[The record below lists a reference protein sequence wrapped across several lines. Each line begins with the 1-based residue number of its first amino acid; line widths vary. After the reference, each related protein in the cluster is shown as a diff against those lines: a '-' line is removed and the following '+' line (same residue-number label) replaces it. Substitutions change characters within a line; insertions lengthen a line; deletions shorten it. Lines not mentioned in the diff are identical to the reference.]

1 MSWLIEENIHDN
13 CPHQEYDLFI
23 PEELDKEIF
32 DVYRYGLRHNIE
44 IAIYGVIE
52 DNELTDLYIPDQE
65 NTSVQVRFNEVI
77 PLKFNCIIHSHPN
90 GCRTF
95 SGPDKNTLLN
105 NRDYCLLICEG
116 QYTDSNARITT
127 PCGCRLNAKINV
139 IDSLDKYEKY
149 IVPKEYTQKIEPDT
163 LVTDLNEVW
172 PEDFDIDEPMTTE
185 KFKKYYNRLQDN
197 DYDPESVQK
206 IIMEKYYDGTH

>member
-149 IVPKEYTQKIEPDT
+149 IVPKEYTQMTIVPDRFTTDINST
-163 LVTDLNEVW
+163 LEEIQDSDDWLYAS
-172 PEDFDIDEPMTTE
+172 ED
-185 KFKKYYNRLQDN
+185 
-197 DYDPESVQK
+197 VQNL
-206 IIMEKYYDGTH
+206 IMEKYYGTD

>member
-1 MSWLIEENIHDN
+1 MTWKLAGDIHDN
-13 CPHQEYDLFI
+13 CPHQEYELFI

-44 IAIYGVIE
+44 IAIYGIVE
-52 DNELTDLYIPDQE
+52 DNELIDLYIPDQK

-77 PLKFNCIIHSHPN
+77 PLKFNCVIHSHSN

-105 NRDYCLLICEG
+105 NRDYCLLICDG

-139 IDSLDKYEKY
+139 IDSLNKYEKY
-149 IVPKEYTQKIEPDT
+149 IVPSEHNQTIKIDPIQLEITADS
-163 LVTDLNEVW
+163 LHDG
-172 PEDFDIDEPMTTE
+172 I
-185 KFKKYYNRLQDN
+185 QDN
-197 DYDPESVQK
+197 DYWPNNPEDVQD
-206 IIMEKYYDGTH
+206 IIMRKYYGTD